1 MGVRAICSAADACSW
16 PGSFFFS
23 LFSLLSGLSTS
34 PAQLIAMR
42 ALQGAAGAVLAPSVF
57 SIVSVTFDEG
67 AERNTA
73 LGILGAIAG
82 SGAAIGLLFGGVLTE
97 FAGWESISCQRSDR
111 PRRPAG
117 GPESG
122 PRKSCAGTGATLRR
136 RRCSDGDGRA
146 DVVGVRV
153 DTCADGRVGISET
166 VASLLGFVVL
176 IGAALLI
183 ERRSRSPLVDLRI
196 FRRRTLTGA
205 NVIGLTLGTMTFGTF
220 FLLTLYQQD
229 VLGFSPLRTGLHN
242 LAIAVT
248 VILASSASQA
258 LVTRIGVQ
266 PVLVFGL
273 LVLGGGLA
281 YFTQLPVDG
290 TYLTDLLPGFLLIG
304 VGLGFSFV
312 PVSIAALTGI
322 TDREAGLA
330 SGLINTSQQ
339 IGGALGLAILTTVST
354 TRTDHL
360 LAQNV
365 STPTALTEGYKLA
378 FWVGVGFAAV
388 AVSLALFV
396 LRPGELRPEAKQESR
411 VEEAADE
418 QVAA

>member
-1 MGVRAICSAADACSW
+1 M
-16 PGSFFFS
+16 
-23 LFSLLSGLSTS
+23 
-34 PAQLIAMR
+34 
-42 ALQGAAGAVLAPSVF
+42 
-57 SIVSVTFDEG
+57 
-67 AERNTA
+67 
-73 LGILGAIAG
+73 
-82 SGAAIGLLFGGVLTE
+82 
-97 FAGWESISCQRSDR
+97 
-111 PRRPAG
+111 
-117 GPESG
+117 
-122 PRKSCAGTGATLRR
+122 
-136 RRCSDGDGRA
+136 
-146 DVVGVRV
+146 
-153 DTCADGRVGISET
+153 
-166 VASLLGFVVL
+166 
-176 IGAALLI
+176 
-183 ERRSRSPLVDLRI
+183 
-196 FRRRTLTGA
+196 
-205 NVIGLTLGTMTFGTF
+205 IGLTLGTMTFGTF

-242 LAIAVT
+242 LAIAIT
-248 VILASSASQA
+248 VILTSAVSQA

-273 LVLGGGLA
+273 VVLGGGLA

-290 TYLTDLLPGFLLIG
+290 NYLTNLFPGFLLIG

-330 SGLINTSQQ
+330 SGLITTSQQ

-360 LAQNV
+360 LAQHV
-365 STPTALTEGYKLA
+365 STPTALTEGFKLA

-388 AVSLALFV
+388 AVSLALIMLDRGQ
-396 LRPGELRPEAKQESR
+396 LRVEAKPGSR

>member
-1 MGVRAICSAADACSW
+1 
-16 PGSFFFS
+16 
-23 LFSLLSGLSTS
+23 
-34 PAQLIAMR
+34 MR

-67 AERNTA
+67 RERNTA

-97 FAGWESISCQRSDR
+97 FAGWEWIFFVNV
-111 PRRPAG
+111 PIGLAVLLVVRRVVRESRAPGLTRHFDVAG
-117 GPESG
+117 
-122 PRKSCAGTGATLRR
+122 AVTVTGGLMLLVYALT
-136 RRCSDGDGRA
+136 RA
-146 DVVGVRV
+146 PTVGWGS
-153 DTCADGRVGISET
+153 AET
-166 VASLLGFVVL
+166 VAALLGSVVL
-176 IGAALLI
+176 IGAAVLI

-242 LAIAVT
+242 LAIAFT
-248 VILASSASQA
+248 AILASAASQA
-258 LVTRIGVQ
+258 LVTRIGVR

-281 YFTQLPVDG
+281 YFTQLPVEGD
-290 TYLTDLLPGFLLIG
+290 YVTDLLPGFLLIG
-304 VGLGFSFV
+304 VGLGSSFV

-322 TDREAGLA
+322 TGREAGLA

-354 TRTDHL
+354 TRTNHL

-365 STPTALTEGYKLA
+365 STPTALTEGFKLA
-378 FWVGVGFAAV
+378 FWVGVGFAAI
-388 AVSLALFV
+388 AVSLALIV
-396 LRPGELRPEAKQESR
+396 LRPGELRLGAKPDSR
-411 VEEAADE
+411 AEQAVDDQLAA
-418 QVAA
+418 

>member
-1 MGVRAICSAADACSW
+1 VL
-16 PGSFFFS
+16 FS

-34 PAQLIAMR
+34 PTQLITMR

-67 AERNTA
+67 RERNTA

-97 FAGWESISCQRSDR
+97 FAGWEWIFFVNV
-111 PRRPAG
+111 PIGLAVLLVVRRVVRESRAPGLTRHFDVAG
-117 GPESG
+117 
-122 PRKSCAGTGATLRR
+122 AVTVTGGLMLLVYALT
-136 RRCSDGDGRA
+136 RA
-146 DVVGVRV
+146 PTVGWGS
-153 DTCADGRVGISET
+153 AET
-166 VASLLGFVVL
+166 VAALLGSVVL
-176 IGAALLI
+176 IGAAVLI
-183 ERRSRSPLVDLRI
+183 EQRSRSPLVDLRI

-242 LAIAVT
+242 LAIAFT
-248 VILASSASQA
+248 AILASAASQA
-258 LVTRIGVQ
+258 LVTRIGVR

-281 YFTQLPVDG
+281 YFTQLPVEGD
-290 TYLTDLLPGFLLIG
+290 YVTDLLPGFLLIG
-304 VGLGFSFV
+304 VGLGSSFV

-322 TDREAGLA
+322 TGREAGLA

-354 TRTDHL
+354 TRTNHL

-365 STPTALTEGYKLA
+365 STPTALTEGFKLA
-378 FWVGVGFAAV
+378 FWVGVGFAAI
-388 AVSLALFV
+388 AVSLALIV
-396 LRPGELRPEAKQESR
+396 LRPGALRLGAKPDSR
-411 VEEAADE
+411 AEQAVDDQLAA
-418 QVAA
+418 